1 MTFPFAVGRGAKDRV
16 PVGRA
21 DLNRIVQFVK
31 IPFPVGQPDPLALGH
46 APRRRRRGWEGLEPA
61 ETLLFVNRFGI
72 AATIGAR
79 RRWRPCP
86 TVGVEQPQR
95 DPVGPEGQ
103 PAVPP

>member
-1 MTFPFAVGRGAKDRV
+1 MTFQFAVVLGANDRV
-16 PVGRA
+16 QVGRA

-31 IPFPVGQPDPLALGH
+31 IPFPVGQHDQLALGH
-46 APRRRRRGWEGLEPA
+46 APRRRRGGLKGLEPA
-61 ETLLFVNRFGI
+61 ETLFFVNRFGI